1 MTNNDIQNMIG
12 QVYDVAEQLYL
23 ASGFEIP
30 DGYSFSRSLGEDAEL
45 MYQAAAIAMMNRL
58 MGEGA
63 DKVNP

>member
-1 MTNNDIQNMIG
+1 MTNNNIQCVITR
-12 QVYDVAEQLYL
+12 VYDVAEQLYL

-30 DGYSFSRSLGEDAEL
+30 DGYSFSRSLGKDAEL

-58 MGEGA
+58 TGEEP